1 MGHISPIWVPWVNLV
16 PFESHLS
23 RVWPGTLPKRKVG
36 YFPRVLSSPPLF
48 AAYYAQLERRRGREK
63 RSVHSCFFSSP
74 KLRNI
79 CTGWRKKHWQ
89 KVKWMASWGSGK
101 ASDIVG
107 ICAIAFASP
116 CSALREFRRGQR
128 LRECIPQV
136 SQFFVAQHQKYTTF
150 LRKTYYMWLETEGV
164 SGRGHRRH
172 HHSYSEVQVF
182 WQRLLWQS
190 KYNCLLQQWVIV
202 TLLSISDTVV
212 AVTVLH
218 CTIFSQPVM

>member
-23 RVWPGTLPKRKVG
+23 WVWPGTLPKRKVG

-89 KVKWMASWGSGK
+89 
-101 ASDIVG
+101 
-107 ICAIAFASP
+107 
-116 CSALREFRRGQR
+116 R
-128 LRECIPQV
+128 LRALSVEVPAKQAILWEFAPLLLHRPVVHCGNLGGV
-136 SQFFVAQHQKYTTF
+136 RGCENAF
-150 LRKTYYMWLETEGV
+150 LKCPSSLWRNIRNTLPF
-164 SGRGHRRH
+164 SGRHIRCGWET
-172 HHSYSEVQVF
+172 YSE
-182 WQRLLWQS
+182 WKPREL
-190 KYNCLLQQWVIV
+190 
-202 TLLSISDTVV
+202 VV
-212 AVTVLH
+212 AVTVVITTVTVKSRYFDNGY
-218 CTIFSQPVM
+218 CDKANTIAYCHNGLLWHFCPSPTLLSQ